1 MPTEQNTTDNT
12 ADAQVTGAKYE
23 EISLLHP
30 PGVDPKYQML
40 PEETAHDLS
49 LEQICAELTKME
61 PDRNLIRRT
70 MMQISGDPQVIKYR
84 CDIFEDI
91 LRYPALREEL
101 HALLDR
107 VDFLRT
113 YGSFTKES
121 DASGIW
127 ELIHRLD
134 EMKEYIECVEGIYR
148 CLNEKEIHSEGL
160 TVLKEYVKALYEDNG
175 FEALK
180 QDIAQLKVGASEI
193 KSVTL
198 GVNLNDRFEPNGIG
212 IVSINSRYFTKSG
225 ILANF
230 CDFLNRQDELS
241 PDITWKKKYTFR
253 TGAGETGS
261 PALEQAADEMM
272 R

>member
-12 ADAQVTGAKYE
+12 ADVHIAGAKYE

-61 PDRNLIRRT
+61 PERNLIRRT
-70 MMQISGDPQVIKYR
+70 MMRISGDPQVIKYR

-134 EMKEYIECVEGIYR
+134 
-148 CLNEKEIHSEGL
+148 
-160 TVLKEYVKALYEDNG
+160 
-175 FEALK
+175 
-180 QDIAQLKVGASEI
+180 
-193 KSVTL
+193 
-198 GVNLNDRFEPNGIG
+198 
-212 IVSINSRYFTKSG
+212 
-225 ILANF
+225 
-230 CDFLNRQDELS
+230 
-241 PDITWKKKYTFR
+241 
-253 TGAGETGS
+253 
-261 PALEQAADEMM
+261 ADERVHRMCGGDLPLPE
-272 R
+272 